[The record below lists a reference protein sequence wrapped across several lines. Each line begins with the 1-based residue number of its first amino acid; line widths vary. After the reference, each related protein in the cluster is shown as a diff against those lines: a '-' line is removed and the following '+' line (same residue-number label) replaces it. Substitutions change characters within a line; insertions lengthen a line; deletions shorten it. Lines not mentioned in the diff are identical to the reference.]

1 MKLFILLPLLLISC
15 TQQQPESPPAHEPA
29 AMLYTGSSLP
39 DVEIHII
46 EAGGHK
52 FAVAVAEHS
61 MTMVEIHEP

>member
-1 MKLFILLPLLLISC
+1 MKPIILLPLLLLISC

-29 AMLYTGSSLP
+29 AMLYTSSSLP

-61 MTMVEIHEP
+61 VAIIELK